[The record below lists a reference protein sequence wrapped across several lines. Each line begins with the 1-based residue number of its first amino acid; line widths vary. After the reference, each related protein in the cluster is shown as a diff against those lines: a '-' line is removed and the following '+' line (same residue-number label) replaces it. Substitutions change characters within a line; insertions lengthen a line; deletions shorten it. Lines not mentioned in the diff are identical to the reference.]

1 MVTVVL
7 EVYLPISFYCYANWG
22 RFIINW
28 GSPYYYKSEK
38 LLLQIGAVLQIG
50 TNITNSGAT
59 VTTVLLKILQKSE
72 ETSFAGVSLLI
83 NFIEKEA

>member
-1 MVTVVL
+1 MVKVVL
-7 EVYLPISFYCYANWG
+7 EVYLPISFYCYANCG

-38 LLLQIGAVLQIG
+38 PLLQIGAVLQIG
-50 TNITNSGAT
+50 TNITNRGTT
-59 VTTVLLKILQKSE
+59 VTTMLLKILQKSE
-72 ETSFAGVSLLI
+72 EIPFAGVSLLI